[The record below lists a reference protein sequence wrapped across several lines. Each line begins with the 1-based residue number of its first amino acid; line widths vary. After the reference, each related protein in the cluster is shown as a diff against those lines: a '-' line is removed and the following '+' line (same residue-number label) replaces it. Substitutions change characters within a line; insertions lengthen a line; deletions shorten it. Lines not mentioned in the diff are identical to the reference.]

1 MKSIKTIALLL
12 LSLSLLGLNGLTAA
26 YAQKEVKISAWTADQ
41 LYVDYFKTRTDE
53 FQKAHSDVKIT
64 WDFVVKPDAP
74 AAVLQAI
81 AAGETI
87 PDMVGMERKQFSN
100 YMKSDILAKNF
111 VDLSDLIKD
120 PSQYSSA
127 KLAIYTYQGKLY
139 ALESQLAASVF
150 YYQPKIYKDNGLEVP
165 KTWEEMVADGD
176 KLGPKGIAQDF
187 VTDDGDI
194 FHMMLHQRGGLVFDK
209 DGKFVLGDATNRPL
223 AVEVAT
229 LLQKGVKN
237 GTFTPVLGG
246 DVWNGATIPTLYRSG
261 KLLGTVMPDWWSS
274 CCLQPWLKAPPKAL
288 GTEQAPTEGA
298 PTVWAVGVPPVWKA
312 GGHKTLTW
320 GGTGWAVS
328 SQSPNAALVKE
339 FLAFAY
345 LGEESQA
352 QKYVAINNFPWML
365 AAYKDPRVIGLAD
378 PFFGG
383 QKIGEIYAQV
393 ADDVP
398 TWYPSPFLA
407 GFYKGAG
414 DNLPGLFNG
423 SITPDQFVDA
433 VVKVTQD
440 GIDFGN

>member
-1 MKSIKTIALLL
+1 VKRIRIVALLAL
-12 LSLSLLGLNGLTAA
+12 LSVFLGLNTINVVH
-26 YAQKEVKISAWTADQ
+26 AQKAVKITAWTADQ
-41 LYVDYFKTRTDE
+41 LYIDYFKTRTAE
-53 FQKAHSDVKIT
+53 FEKSHADLKIT
-64 WDFVVKPDAP
+64 WDFVSKPDAP
-74 AAVLQAI
+74 AAVLQAL
-81 AAGETI
+81 AAGEPI
-87 PDMVGMERKQFSN
+87 PDMVGMERKQFNN
-100 YMKSDILAKNF
+100 YMKGDILEKNF
-111 VDLSDLIKD
+111 LDLTDLIKD

-127 KLAIYTYQGKLY
+127 KLAIYTFKGKLY

-209 DGKFVLGDATNRPL
+209 DAKFVLGDATNRPL

-274 CCLQPWLKAPPKAL
+274 CCLQPWVKKDMS
-288 GTEQAPTEGA
+288 GQ
-298 PTVWAVGVPPVWKA
+298 WAVAVPPVWKG

-328 SQSPNAALVKE
+328 SQSPNAALAKE

-352 QKYVAINNFPWML
+352 QKFVAINNFPWMF
-365 AAYKDPRVIGLAD
+365 AAYKDPRVVGLAD
-378 PFFGG
+378 PFFSG
-383 QKIGEIYAQV
+383 QKIGEIYGLV
-393 ADDVP
+393 ADDMP
-398 TWYPSPFLA
+398 TWYPSPFLSSY
-407 GFYKGAG
+407 YKGSG
-414 DNLPGLFNG
+414 DNLPALFDG
-423 SITPDQFVDA
+423 KLTPDQFVDA
-433 VVKVTQD
+433 VIKVTQD
-440 GIDFGN
+440 GIDFGG